1 MEHTVLA
8 ADIIA
13 MSERMLTGAVKVSDS
28 RATTQ
33 IIAKLDTNAV
43 LILDRSA
50 NTDVKINRGLCH
62 RV

>member
-1 MEHTVLA
+1 MA